1 MNEIDRPKTEIL
13 SDIIS
18 RIENGESLKNACK
31 NEGLS
36 TTSFAKY
43 LRNDKESA
51 MAYARAIEI
60 RADLMAEEVVEIAD
74 TATDAAKARNQ
85 IDARKWLA
93 SKHYAK
99 RYGERIDLNVSMQL
113 DITAALEE
121 AQARMLPISD
131 LNNIIDS
138 QVIDKSISFTGQSTD
153 NVSVGQAIDALEQA
167 QIDE

>member
-1 MNEIDRPKTEIL
+1 
-13 SDIIS
+13 
-18 RIENGESLKNACK
+18 
-31 NEGLS
+31 
-36 TTSFAKY
+36 
-43 LRNDKESA
+43 